1 MDANRNQFRFF
12 LYYFLR
18 KVFQLILNKNE
29 VASFNL
35 FEHKFTL
42 DLNLQFLLTFLC
54 IHDLEKKHL
63 KKSIKTCLI
72 HCKTCPEKNVRLVT
86 ICLEQKFHYYI
97 CRNIKFQPQLID
109 NEINVPY
116 LQLTTNKLKIHSTN
130 NTDSDIS
137 LCQYFI
143 IMVMFMFMVF
153 HAVFNNISVLLVE
166 ETRIPGENHRPVV
179 SH

>member
-1 MDANRNQFRFF
+1 MP
-12 LYYFLR
+12 R
-18 KVFQLILNKNE
+18 KKCSI
-29 VASFNL
+29 SYNL
-35 FEHKFTL
+35 SRTKISL
-42 DLNLQFLLTFLC
+42 LQC
-54 IHDLEKKHL
+54 IYVET
-63 KKSIKTCLI
+63 KS
-72 HCKTCPEKNVRLVT
+72 
-86 ICLEQKFHYYI
+86 
-97 CRNIKFQPQLID
+97 QPQLIN

-143 IMVMFMFMVF
+143 IMVRFMFMVF

-179 SH
+179 SHWQTLSHNVVSSTPSLSGIRTHNVSGDEHWLHL